1 MKIDVNLER
10 EVNSIIRKHIDEYM
24 HRNNDDDMF
33 LNEADLFFDRNV
45 QLMSPFDPDGSRYSW
60 GSGSSVRGSKFYEEL
75 RLAKEEREVDFIYGK
90 YIQKFFKEQ
99 ITHPFKC
106 DGLINTETAS
116 GKKLKIIFEYKYDL
130 DFKKKKDI
138 AEVLVQVVYYLK
150 KFENNGQPLP
160 NICFIGD
167 INECFVI
174 HTDVLNKYL
183 DEPVDWNSAPS
194 SAKFTNGMLVSKI
207 AADKDINPFVFQ
219 IDEKFKMSDV
229 IERIS
234 DLAENVQRHI
244 HITSHN
250 IGSIYEYFCDRVLID
265 KNKISTKDS
274 VAIFIGV
281 LTDKEE
287 YYMHPRKKNTLVA
300 TPLNME
306 VGVKSDALDAF
317 FSYFTENYSVAERR
331 VFSGIADRLIEDTDR
346 RKSGDFWTPTKWVD
360 YAHQRISEVVGDNW
374 KNEFV
379 VWDNC
384 AGTCNLT
391 RDYKFKELYIST
403 LFDSELQ
410 MGKKFNRE
418 AEHFQFDFLNDF
430 IPMPGELI
438 KSDCKL
444 PDGLLDAFEQNK
456 KIMFLINPPYATGV
470 DSSRGQETKTG
481 TAINAT
487 NRNMIADGYG
497 KSAQNLYTQFL
508 YRIEKIKQG
517 YDLTNLYICIFCPT
531 LFMTG
536 GSFDKFRKFFLKD
549 FDYVSGFQFQASHF
563 ADVASNWGIGFTIWK
578 SGVSVDKENFELDV
592 CDVDK
597 SSYTGDVEIKDQKC
611 LYNLDYSQPLRDW
624 AIEPVK
630 KLKTFD
636 MPNVSSGV
644 SIKNSSGSFGKI
656 FINAIGYLLS
666 ASNNIDKNAQH
677 VALFTTAYSNGHG
690 FGINKDNF
698 DRVVVSFSARR
709 LIIADWT
716 NWTDEYLA
724 PDESHPDYKEFVN
737 DSVVFSLFESKSNQS
752 SLRSVEYKD
761 KSWDIK
767 NEFFW
772 LSTSTMQKLAEKF
785 DNDDCYDDALTSD
798 ERFVY
803 KYLQNITLSK
813 EAQAVLDYATKL
825 VYQSFEFRQMF
836 DDDYPDYQINN
847 WDCGY
852 YQLKALWKAYMPE
865 ELAKFRTLFNNLAN
879 KMRPMVYELG
889 FLKK

>member
-1 MKIDVNLER
+1 M
-10 EVNSIIRKHIDEYM
+10 
-24 HRNNDDDMF
+24 
-33 LNEADLFFDRNV
+33 
-45 QLMSPFDPDGSRYSW
+45 G
-60 GSGSSVRGSKFYEEL
+60 GGSSARGSKFYEEL

-90 YIQKFFKEQ
+90 YLQKFFKEQ

-167 INECFVI
+167 INECFVM

-194 SAKFTNGMLVSKI
+194 SAKFTNSALVSKI
-207 AADKDINPFVFQ
+207 VADKDINPFVFW
-219 IDEKFKMSDV
+219 IDEKFRLSDV
-229 IERIS
+229 IDCVS

-300 TPLNME
+300 APLNME

-331 VFSGIADRLIEDTDR
+331 VFSGIADRLIEDADR

-430 IPMPGELI
+430 IPMPGDLI

-456 KIMFLINPPYATGV
+456 KIMFLINPPYARNNGGGFMT
-470 DSSRGQETKTG
+470 
-481 TAINAT
+481 NAT
-487 NRNMIADGYG
+487 SDSVAFTNANLMMKNDGYG
-497 KSAQNLYTQFL
+497 PCSANLYAQFL
-508 YRIEKIKQG
+508 YRIEKIKQE
-517 YDLTNLYICIFCPT
+517 YDLTNAYIGIFCPT
-531 LFMTG
+531 GFLTG
-536 GSFDKFRKFFLKD
+536 SSFEKFRKFFLND
-549 FDYVSGFQFQASHF
+549 FEYVSGFQFQASHF
-563 ADVASNWGIGFTIWK
+563 SDVSANWAIGFTIWK
-578 SGVSVDKENFELDV
+578 SGTTINKEDFEIDI

-597 SSYTGDVEIKDQKC
+597 SSYTGDVEIKSSKI
-611 LYNLDYSQPLRDW
+611 LYNIDNSITASEWACPVGKYKKVPVVPLTSGLKVGTSVDSKLNIGAFGGMVNKGNNVQQSAQLV
-624 AIEPVK
+624 AILNGRFNDKGTRVI
-630 KLKTFD
+630 D
-636 MPNVSSGV
+636 IMPENFNRV
-644 SIKNSSGSFGKI
+644 
-656 FINAIGYLLS
+656 LS
-666 ASNNIDKNAQH
+666 
-677 VALFTTAYSNGHG
+677 L
-690 FGINKDNF
+690 
-698 DRVVVSFSARR
+698 FSARR
-709 LIIADWT
+709 LSNPNWT
-716 NWTDEYLA
+716 NWTDEFLA

-752 SLRSVEYKD
+752 SLRSVDYKD

-772 LSTSTMQKLAEKF
+772 LSTSAMQKLAEKF